1 MYEILTLY
9 LVAHPGFATRKG
21 LPRPSPVQPRRPPRS
36 CSSSSPPCRMRPPGG
51 SQSGSLSADQRSNV
65 PISQRLGPP
74 NPISQNKGKRD
85 KTWRIAMFKPGK
97 DATRLHP
104 ALYDVGRL
112 RAHLGRPRCPHS
124 FPRLLTVIFF
134 GGARGLKSGPGL
146 NVLHRRR
153 RLLRHHRFCRYHGQH
168 TPPPHAARRAAAR
181 AGCRLQLKIY
191 MPYVFRAGG
200 LALSTNEISRWPGRP
215 VGLMVGRVWGSTP
228 LGGTAVGSPL

>member
-1 MYEILTLY
+1 MAISPSRRLLY
-9 LVAHPGFATRKG
+9 LGRHVMCASAAA
-21 LPRPSPVQPRRPPRS
+21 QECPRRAPFPLCPRSPPRR
-36 CSSSSPPCRMRPPGG
+36 C
-51 SQSGSLSADQRSNV
+51 Q
-65 PISQRLGPP
+65 I
-74 NPISQNKGKRD
+74 
-85 KTWRIAMFKPGK
+85 
-97 DATRLHP
+97 HP
-104 ALYDVGRL
+104 ALRSYMRLHADPRCMRSTSSDPVLALRTGRKFCPGYNTYST
-112 RAHLGRPRCPHS
+112 AHLGAPIVLPTCEKFRS
-124 FPRLLTVIFF
+124 AFEGL
-134 GGARGLKSGPGL
+134 AGLKSGPGL

-228 LGGTAVGSPL
+228 RGGTAVGSPL